1 MKMLIQKQINLMH
14 CYDAGSENFEDEAY
28 EIYESFVDNELAI
41 LDRFNVQ
48 YAFVNNY
55 THCSLTLYEQ
65 KIVLDEVNMNILF
78 FDVLGSFDDNYN
90 IRYLPMGGAGCDFCI
105 ELYPLNK

>member
-14 CYDAGSENFEDEAY
+14 CYDAGSENFEEEAY

-41 LDRFNVQ
+41 LDRFGVQ

-55 THCSLTLYEQ
+55 MHCSLTLYEQ
-65 KIVLDEVNMNILF
+65 KIVLDEYNMNTLF
-78 FDVLGSFDDNYN
+78 FDVLGSFDNDCC
-90 IRYLPMGGAGCDFCI
+90 IRYVPLGGAGCDFCI
-105 ELYPLNK
+105 ELYLPE

>member
-1 MKMLIQKQINLMH
+1 MKMLIQKQINLIH
-14 CYDAGSENFEDEAY
+14 CYAAGSENFEEEAY

-55 THCSLTLYEQ
+55 MHCSLTLYEQ
-65 KIVLDEVNMNILF
+65 KIVLDEYNMNILF
-78 FDVLGSFDDNYN
+78 FDVLDSFDTNYN
-90 IRYLPMGGAGCDFCI
+90 IRYLPIGGAGCELCI
-105 ELYPLNK
+105 ELTANE